1 MTDALN
7 PATGPTWSIE
17 RDNCQVGNIVINRIV
32 DLENIPFAAE
42 LIYPDSTPEIMERI
56 SGRLDKIHFGDT
68 SSDLYLSFH
77 SYLIR
82 TANHTILVDLCCGN
96 DKHRPTRPHWHERS
110 GPFLDNLADA
120 GVTPDDVDIVM
131 CTHLHADHVG
141 WNTKLENGTWVPTF
155 PNARYL
161 FAEKEFNYWQ
171 ALHDANPPE
180 PVMYGSFEDSVL
192 PVISS
197 GQAEFVAGDYKVGSG
212 VFLEPAYGHTP
223 GNVMIH
229 AEDNGRHAILCGDAI
244 HHPVQLIHPEW
255 STNFCSDQAESRATR
270 LALLENCAGTS
281 TMLLPAH
288 FQSPEY
294 GTIEKD
300 GDGYHL
306 VR

>member
-1 MTDALN
+1 MA
-7 PATGPTWSIE
+7 
-17 RDNCQVGNIVINRIV
+17 
-32 DLENIPFAAE
+32 
-42 LIYPDSTPEIMERI
+42 
-56 SGRLDKIHFGDT
+56 
-68 SSDLYLSFH
+68 
-77 SYLIR
+77 
-82 TANHTILVDLCCGN
+82 
-96 DKHRPTRPHWHERS
+96 
-110 GPFLDNLADA
+110 
-120 GVTPDDVDIVM
+120 
-131 CTHLHADHVG
+131 
-141 WNTKLENGTWVPTF
+141 
-155 PNARYL
+155 
-161 FAEKEFNYWQ
+161 
-171 ALHDANPPE
+171 
-180 PVMYGSFEDSVL
+180 SFEDSVL

-197 GQAEFVAGDYKVGSG
+197 GQAEFVAGDHNVGSG

-270 LALLENCAGTS
+270 RALLANCAGTS